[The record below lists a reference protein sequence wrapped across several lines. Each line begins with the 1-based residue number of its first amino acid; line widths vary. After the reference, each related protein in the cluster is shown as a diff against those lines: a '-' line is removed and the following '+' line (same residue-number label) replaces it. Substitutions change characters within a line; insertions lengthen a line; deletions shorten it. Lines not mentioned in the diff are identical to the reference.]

1 MTTAYRTAI
10 GRRLAI
16 RRKPHRPP
24 TGRRKFSRHEPIL
37 ARGLRTTV
45 AATVLVGVTV
55 GIAALARTER
65 ARRATRKGRSRR
77 ARHFGLLADEPL
89 QEGLRRMALGQ
100 ADLALEMLDG
110 ESQATPEVAVHE
122 IRKAIKRLRALLRLL
137 ERALGRKE
145 VARERALLRETAN
158 RLAGARDADVMI
170 ATLEGLMRRH
180 PRRLARRGVRE
191 LHSQLERQRLEGRQ
205 SAFDAAALAA
215 GGATAGPRG
224 GLSPNGAPGGLGERA
239 VIDADL
245 RALRARIAAWSLVP
259 DRAGRALDEGLRE
272 IYRTGRAGYRK
283 AARRKPDPLAFHRW
297 RKHVK
302 ELRYAAQVLDLRETP
317 KARAAG
323 SARIAKLARRA
334 DELGELLGEEHDLA
348 LLAELVRTNKPLR
361 RRKRSRKAL
370 LRAIAR
376 RRTRLRERA
385 LREGARLYALP
396 PKPFARRI
404 SRARARA
411 GARTHARAPRG
422 GNV

>member
-1 MTTAYRTAI
+1 MTTAYRAAI

-16 RRKPHRPP
+16 RRKSHRPP
-24 TGRRKFSRHEPIL
+24 AGRWKSSGHEPIL

-65 ARRATRKGRSRR
+65 ARRATHKGRSRR
-77 ARHFGLLADEPL
+77 ARHFGLLADEPP

-100 ADLALEMLDG
+100 VDLALEMLDG
-110 ESQATPEVAVHE
+110 ESQAAPEVAVHE
-122 IRKAIKRLRALLRLL
+122 VRKAIKRLRALLALL

-145 VARERALLRETAN
+145 AARERALLRETAN

-170 ATLEGLMRRH
+170 ATLEGLVQRH

-191 LHSQLERQRLEGRQ
+191 LRSRLERQRLEARQ
-205 SAFDAAALAA
+205 SAFDGAVLATTS
-215 GGATAGPRG
+215 ATAGPRD
-224 GLSPNGAPGGLGERA
+224 GLSANGALGGLGERA
-239 VIDADL
+239 VIEADL
-245 RALRARIAAWSLVP
+245 RALRTRIAAWSLP
-259 DRAGRALDEGLRE
+259 PGGTGRALDEGLRE
-272 IYRTGRAGYRK
+272 IYRAGRTGCRRAGK
-283 AARRKPDPLAFHRW
+283 RKPDPLAFHRW

-302 ELRYAAQVLDLRETP
+302 ELRYAAEALDLRETP
-317 KARAAG
+317 KARAGG

-348 LLAELVRTNKPLR
+348 LLAELVRTNRPLR
-361 RRKRSRKAL
+361 ARKRSRKAL
-370 LRAIAR
+370 LGAIAR

-396 PKPFARRI
+396 PGPFTRRI

-411 GARTHARAPRG
+411 GARTRARAPRG
-422 GNV
+422 GNA